1 MFKSILY
8 KEWIKT
14 RWFIFAYLA
23 LAMIGIGVI
32 FLNIQHEFTFSGGK
46 SIWNSI
52 LFRDHAYFSHIK
64 FIPIIGGLILG
75 IAQYFPETVDKRIKL
90 LFHLPANENKLLMQI
105 LLYGSMLLTLCFAI
119 LLALFIGL
127 SVIFFPHEI
136 ISDAIVTIT
145 PWFLAGY
152 ASYFLSG
159 LIVLEPLWRYRVY
172 YLIIFGAFLS
182 LFFKTALIAAY
193 STFNTTLIIITI
205 TLSISLLFSGYR
217 FRKGVQ

>member
-14 RWFIFAYLA
+14 QWFILAYLA
-23 LAMIGIGVI
+23 LAMIGIAVL
-32 FLNIQHEFTFSGGK
+32 FLNIQHDFTFSGGK
-46 SIWNSI
+46 SIWNRI
-52 LFRDHAYFSHIK
+52 LFRDYAYFSHLK

-90 LFHLPANENKLLMQI
+90 LFHLPANENKLLMQM
-105 LLYGSMLLTLCFAI
+105 LLYGTIQLTLCFI
-119 LLALFIGL
+119 VLLALFMGL
-127 SVIFFPHEI
+127 SSLFFPYEI
-136 ISDAIVTIT
+136 ISDAAISIT

-152 ASYFLSG
+152 AAYFLSG

-172 YLIIFGAFLS
+172 YLIVLGAFLS

-193 STFNTTLIIITI
+193 SSLNITLIIITI
-205 TLSISLLFSGYR
+205 SLSISLLFSGYR